1 MVSRAQ
7 HPFRQIYPSP
17 AGWSTIRWK
26 SGPRRSGPWRR
37 SWRRPHR
44 PKRIAAL
51 GITNQ
56 RETTILWDRSTGQP
70 VCNAIVWQCRRTAS
84 SATR

>member
-1 MVSRAQ
+1 MC
-7 HPFRQIYPSP
+7 
-17 AGWSTIRWK
+17 IRD
-26 SGPRRSGPWRR
+26 SID
-37 SWRRPHR
+37 

-84 SATR
+84 LCDTLKACLLYTSMSKGVVMVPSSL